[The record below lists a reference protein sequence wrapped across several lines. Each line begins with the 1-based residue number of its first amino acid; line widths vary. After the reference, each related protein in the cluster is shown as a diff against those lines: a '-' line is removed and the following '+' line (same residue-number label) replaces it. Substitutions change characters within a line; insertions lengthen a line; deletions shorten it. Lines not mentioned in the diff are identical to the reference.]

1 MNIIKEKEIFIF
13 VVVVILIV
21 CTALLVFINSGRSKS
36 CDEINSLEITKKQIE
51 IKILQHELKAYE
63 QVESL

>member
-1 MNIIKEKEIFIF
+1 MMKEKEIFIF

-21 CTALLVFINSGRSKS
+21 CTALLVFINSGRSKDS
-36 CDEINSLEITKKQIE
+36 LEIHSLEITKKKLEIE
-51 IKILQHELKAYE
+51 ILHQQLKAYE

>member
-1 MNIIKEKEIFIF
+1 MKEKEIYMF

-21 CTALLVFINSGRSKS
+21 CTALLVFINSGRSKN
-36 CDEINSLEITKKQIE
+36 CDEISSLEITKKQIE

-63 QVESL
+63 QVENL